1 MNVLSSIF
9 LELFDIILRSFERFL
24 FVRLFV
30 DHVGKSFTRKSL
42 KNATADSFSE
52 ISHKAMSR
60 KPVLDESR
68 PEYKHSRWCYDT
80 PGTIQADQILNLLTT
95 DELSLTLPQE
105 IITPRTFMFRPKQTV
120 FVAGMGRLDY
130 LEGEHFIR

>member
-1 MNVLSSIF
+1 M
-9 LELFDIILRSFERFL
+9 

-30 DHVGKSFTRKSL
+30 EHVGKSFTRKSL
-42 KNATADSFSE
+42 KDASADPFSE
-52 ISHKAMSR
+52 KSYKVMSR

-68 PEYKHSRWCYDT
+68 PEYKQSRWCYDT

-105 IITPRTFMFRPKQTV
+105 IITPRTFMFKPKQTV

>member
-1 MNVLSSIF
+1 MKDAS
-9 LELFDIILRSFERFL
+9 
-24 FVRLFV
+24 
-30 DHVGKSFTRKSL
+30 
-42 KNATADSFSE
+42 ADPFSE
-52 ISHKAMSR
+52 KSYKVMSR

-68 PEYKHSRWCYDT
+68 PEYKQSRWCYDT

-105 IITPRTFMFRPKQTV
+105 IITPRTFMFKPKQTV